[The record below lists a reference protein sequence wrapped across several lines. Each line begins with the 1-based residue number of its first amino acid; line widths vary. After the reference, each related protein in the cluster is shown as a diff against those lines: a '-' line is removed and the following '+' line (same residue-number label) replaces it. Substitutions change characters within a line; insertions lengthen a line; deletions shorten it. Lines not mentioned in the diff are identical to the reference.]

1 MDLEIKQ
8 LSNVGTS
15 NPITAR
21 LSIQTSELIK
31 LFPLTDKQK
40 EDIFGLLGMEVNERL
55 VTCNKIYS
63 QLQEQLIMV
72 NQTNKDEY
80 FRGNVVRTPAVMDL
94 RNLCEN
100 FLYQAKSILRDLLG
114 IFNIF
119 YSKEFSK
126 PQFDLAYKWA
136 KEKFGEE
143 DNLTKI
149 LKDDHDTW
157 IRRIVSMR
165 NAIEHPGG
173 YSGHLKINN
182 IMLINKNTPPY
193 FNAPTWQLNSHTESS
208 ILPDMATFIEN
219 TLGLCEDIL
228 VVLLEK
234 LPKDDIPL
242 IIYEIPVEE
251 RDVICPI
258 RFKVSLHPDYL
269 KQLEN

>member
-55 VTCNKIYS
+55 VTCYKIYS
-63 QLQEQLIMV
+63 QLQEQLIKV
-72 NQTNKDEY
+72 NQTNKDAY

-119 YSKEFSK
+119 YNKEFSK

-136 KEKFGEE
+136 KEKFGEQ

-182 IMLINKNTPPY
+182 IMFINKN
-193 FNAPTWQLNSHTESS
+193 
-208 ILPDMATFIEN
+208 IPDMATFIEN

-228 VVLLEK
+228 VILLEK

-251 RDVICPI
+251 RDVDCPI